1 MLRWLPRDP
10 DSLVA
15 WYVAMVLAQALVAP
29 LVLVGTA
36 GGVIWAQAYIYVCGS
51 SVVMAFWAWI
61 ARHAGMRFRG
71 VARRLVW
78 CGAAL
83 GLLGGAFLATSGAAI
98 DGFRPAT
105 MSYIAY
111 FGSAGAFAGLLLG
124 LAAGL
129 AAHFTARAVRGRRPA

>member
-1 MLRWLPRDP
+1 MKSKAPSLR
-10 DSLVA
+10 A
-15 WYVAMVLAQALVAP
+15 
-29 LVLVGTA
+29 
-36 GGVIWAQAYIYVCGS
+36 
-51 SVVMAFWAWI
+51 VMAFWAWI

-71 VARRLVW
+71 VPRCLVW

-111 FGSAGAFAGLLLG
+111 FGSAGAFGGLVLG
-124 LAAGL
+124 LAAGS
-129 AAHFTARAVRGRRPA
+129 AVTVAVRAVGRRRPA